1 MLTEKDKAWLE
12 KRAVESCDTCKTPR
26 RYCALCCR
34 HQKYGAA
41 LRDMFSLSGLTLFV
55 FMEGYREAAEFEA
68 RVAAKLVSN
77 NFPCRGCPDFLIA
90 TKCPITTRGTDTD
103 YGPFPCLLRQARLA
117 VEAEMEKEK

>member
-41 LRDMFSLSGLTLFV
+41 LRDRFSLSGLNLFV
-55 FMEGYREAAEFEA
+55 FSEEYRDAAEFEA
-68 RVAAKLVSN
+68 AGGGEVDWSE
-77 NFPCRGCPDFLIA
+77 RGR
-90 TKCPITTRGTDTD
+90 T
-103 YGPFPCLLRQARLA
+103 A
-117 VEAEMEKEK
+117 VLS